1 MHVGRCRYCVVDS
14 RIINNKDFWQDTRM
28 ISEDYVSKEAIT
40 NSSWKGP
47 LSKGHYKA
55 IFSTIALALSLAIAT
70 NQNLYKF
77 SGFSTEEAAPENEI
91 IASNVTAP
99 EEEIPL
105 AQAFG
110 IATNKTKDQ
119 FENYD
124 DTLNEAELADSDD

>member
-1 MHVGRCRYCVVDS
+1 MGS

-77 SGFSTEEAAPENEI
+77 SGFSSEEQMPENEI
-91 IASNVTAP
+91 IASNIPQSV
-99 EEEIPL
+99 EEVPL

-110 IATNKTKDQ
+110 ITTNKTQ
-119 FENYD
+119 PFTSAGFLCVYP
-124 DTLNEAELADSDD
+124 TPPSVYPAS